1 MLVRVEGV
9 VLRTMDYGEGHKI
22 VTLFTREQGK
32 MGAVARG
39 AKKPRSRLAAV
50 TQPLT
55 HGLYLCHAGG
65 ELATLS
71 QGEVLHAF
79 SRIRHDLLQT
89 AYAAYILEVTDRL
102 LAEREAHPR
111 LFDQLVGI
119 LEQIEAGKDPEIL
132 TRIYELRAL
141 AASGVRPHLDACVAC
156 GRLEAAAFSV
166 REGGFLCSA
175 CRPADRDALDL
186 APAAAGVLRRLA
198 RVNVGQ
204 IGTIN
209 VKAETKAQ
217 LRRLFHAFWDAHVGV
232 RLKSRAFLEQLEAWA
247 DDRPDRLV

>member
-1 MLVRVEGV
+1 MLIRLEGV
-9 VLRTMDYGEGHKI
+9 VLRTRDYGEGHKI
-22 VTLFTREQGK
+22 ITLFTREQGK
-32 MGAVARG
+32 LGAVARG

-79 SRIRHDLLQT
+79 SRIRDDLIRT
-89 AYAAYILEVTDRL
+89 AYAAYMLEVTDRL

-119 LEQIEAGKDPEIL
+119 LQQLEAGKDPEIL
-132 TRIYELRAL
+132 TRIYELHAL
-141 AASGVRPHLDACVAC
+141 AASGFRPHLDACVAC

-175 CRPADRDALDL
+175 CQQTDRDALPL
-186 APAAAGVLRRLA
+186 APAAVRVLRRLA
-198 RVNVGQ
+198 RVDVGQ

-209 VKAETKAQ
+209 VKPETKAQ
-217 LRRLFHAFWDAHVGV
+217 LRRLMRAFWEEHVGL
-232 RLKSRAFLEQLEAWA
+232 RLKSRDVLERLESWTEE
-247 DDRPDRLV
+247 RPAPLE